1 MSTGTEDDRPDTH
14 QDHLRCHI
22 IREEHSTYCSVVTQL
37 LYTVVAIQK
46 VVLIVGHTPTEISR
60 VG

>member
-1 MSTGTEDDRPDTH
+1 MGTEDNRPDTH

-22 IREEHSTYCSVVTQL
+22 IKEEHSYCSVVTQCTQL

-46 VVLIVGHTPTEISR
+46 VVITVGHTPTEISR